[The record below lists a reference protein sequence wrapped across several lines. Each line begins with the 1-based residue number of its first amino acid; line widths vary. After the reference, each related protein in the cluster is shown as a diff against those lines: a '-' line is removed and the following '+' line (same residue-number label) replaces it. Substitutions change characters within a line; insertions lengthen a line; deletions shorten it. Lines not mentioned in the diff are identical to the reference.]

1 MMDTTLRQAVHVR
14 DEILSFLSDSS
25 TCPVSFT
32 PDERTFIIETGASI
46 TITNCPTDYLDSP
59 RSVKSTT
66 LKGTASGLT
75 VQGMGMASY
84 TFLANDGTTVSLEL
98 ANVLYV
104 PDCPICLL
112 CL

>member
-1 MMDTTLRQAVHVR
+1 
-14 DEILSFLSDSS
+14 
-25 TCPVSFT
+25 
-32 PDERTFIIETGASI
+32 
-46 TITNCPTDYLDSP
+46 
-59 RSVKSTT
+59 
-66 LKGTASGLT
+66 
-75 VQGMGMASY
+75 MASY